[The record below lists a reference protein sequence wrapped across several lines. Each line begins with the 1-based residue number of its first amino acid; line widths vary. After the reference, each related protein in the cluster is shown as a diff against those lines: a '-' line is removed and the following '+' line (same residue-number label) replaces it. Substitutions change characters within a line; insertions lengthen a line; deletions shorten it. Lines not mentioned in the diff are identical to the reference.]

1 MNVKKT
7 KINGL
12 LIIEPDIFYD
22 DRGYFFESFNQKKY
36 QEIITSKKFIQDNQ
50 SKSKKSTIR
59 GLHYQVGKNAQGKL
73 VRVVIGKIRDI
84 AVDIRFGSPTFGQYI
99 AVELSSRNFLQLW
112 IPEGFAHGFSTLE
125 DNTIVQYK
133 CTAFYS
139 SEDERGILYNDTDLS
154 IDWGIN
160 NPIVS
165 EKDLQNNLCKMP
177 ENPRLLSLGMNGTRN
192 EAS

>member
-165 EKDLQNNLCKMP
+165 EKDLQNNLFK
-177 ENPRLLSLGMNGTRN
+177 NIDKDFIYLN
-192 EAS
+192 E

>member
-1 MNVKKT
+1 MNVRKT

-22 DRGYFFESFNQKKY
+22 DRGYFFESFNEKKY
-36 QEIITSKKFIQDNQ
+36 QEIGISKKFVQDNQ
-50 SKSKKSTIR
+50 SKSKKGTIR

-73 VRVVIGKIRDI
+73 VRVVNGKIRDI
-84 AVDIRFGSPTFGQYI
+84 SVDIRFNSPTFGQYI
-99 AVELSSRNFLQLW
+99 AVELSSQNCLQLW

-139 SEDERGILYNDTDLS
+139 SKDERGILYNDPDLS
-154 IDWGIN
+154 IDWGIKD
-160 NPIVS
+160 PIVS
-165 EKDLQNNLCKMP
+165 KKDL
-177 ENPRLLSLGMNGTRN
+177 ENTLFKNIDKDFIYLN
-192 EAS
+192 E